1 MEFHDSY
8 ESPTVS
14 TTNGETTKVLIFAF
28 VSSMKTHQPVFTC
41 SKSIME
47 TPEQCDKYVQI

>member
-1 MEFHDSY
+1 MIRY
-8 ESPTVS
+8 ENPTVS
-14 TTNGETTKVLIFAF
+14 ITNGATTKVVIFAF
-28 VSSMKTHQPVFTC
+28 VSSMKTHQPVFTS